1 MKRNKISRMD
11 IANYIGCSYRTIN
24 SRFCGESQWWFDE
37 CVMIRDEFFPE
48 LSLDYLFPYD
58 KGAQRG
64 GEGIYI
70 ISERIVNIA
79 ELEKILGRQ
88 QCAIISLR
96 MELQKEQ
103 PSLAVLRTLISEMQT
118 LNEKA
123 VTFEFYLERR
133 KAKKKICDF

>member
-1 MKRNKISRMD
+1 MKKAS
-11 IANYIGCSYRTIN
+11 
-24 SRFCGESQWWFDE
+24 
-37 CVMIRDEFFPE
+37 
-48 LSLDYLFPYD
+48 
-58 KGAQRG
+58 
-64 GEGIYI
+64 YI

-88 QCAIISLR
+88 RCAIISLQ

-103 PSLAVLRTLISEMQT
+103 PSMDILKTQTSEIQA

-133 KAKKKICDF
+133 KTKRKVHVPSN